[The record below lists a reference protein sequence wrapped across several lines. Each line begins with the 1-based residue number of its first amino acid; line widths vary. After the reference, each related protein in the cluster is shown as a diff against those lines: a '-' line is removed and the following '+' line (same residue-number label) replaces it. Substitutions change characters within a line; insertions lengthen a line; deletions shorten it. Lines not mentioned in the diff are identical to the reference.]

1 MVSQR
6 DIFNQI
12 NAENVN
18 SNEYLEMA
26 NHCKKLLEEKDKEI
40 KKLKRINIDYKKVIC
55 VSYGLARTAD
65 LITDNFVSTDNYIF
79 KQISDLIHE
88 IRSVTSIC
96 LFPDDDDD
104 DEILFLRE
112 DEV

>member
-12 NAENVN
+12 NAENVT

-40 KKLKRINIDYKKVIC
+40 QKLKRLNLEFKKVIC

-65 LITDNFVSTDNYIF
+65 LITDNFVSTDNFIF

-96 LFPDDDDD
+96 LFPEDD
-104 DEILFLRE
+104 DEDVLFHRE

>member
-12 NAENVN
+12 NAEDVN

-40 KKLKRINIDYKKVIC
+40 QKLKRLNLEFKKVIC

-65 LITDNFVSTDNYIF
+65 LIADNFVSSDNYIF
-79 KQISDLIHE
+79 KQITDLIHE

-96 LFPDDDDD
+96 LFPEDDDDD
-104 DEILFLRE
+104 VLFHME